1 MKITFL
7 GSGAANSTEG
17 KGKSKRLE
25 SSILIE
31 DDLNVLIDVTQYFLK
46 QAKYLKKLSAVFI
59 THGHFDACGGIKDF
73 ETWLKKNKINE
84 IPLFA
89 HEKTLKIIKNKFKP
103 THIKLIPV
111 KDGQTLTFGEINI
124 TAYDIPHA
132 MDPKFPMFAY
142 KITNKKTVVYASDMA
157 KITPK
162 FKKVCDGA
170 EILIVDGAMYKKRMF
185 THLRI
190 DEDLP
195 KLCKLNVKKIILTQI
210 GASAPKHEELEKIA
224 KNLCPKALPA
234 YDGLKIKLG

>member
-31 DDLNVLIDVTQYFLK
+31 DDLNILIDVTQFFSK
-46 QAKYLKKLSAVFI
+46 QAKYLKNLSAVFI

-73 ETWLKKNKINE
+73 EIWLEKQKKHE

-89 HEKTLKIIKNKFKP
+89 HTKTVNIIKKHFSPKS
-103 THIKLIPV
+103 IKLIPI
-111 KDGQTLTFGEINI
+111 KDGQTLTFGGINV
-124 TAYDIPHA
+124 TPYEIPHA
-132 MDPKFPMFAY
+132 LDSKFPMFAY
-142 KITNKKTVVYASDMA
+142 KIQGKKSFVYASDMA

-162 FKKVCDGA
+162 FKKICDGA
-170 EILIVDGAMYKKRMF
+170 EILIVDGATYNRRIF

-190 DEDLP
+190 DEDLS

-210 GASAPKHEELEKIA
+210 GASVPKHEELEKIV
-224 KNLCPKALPA
+224 KGICPKAMPA
-234 YDGLKIKLG
+234 YDGLKISI